1 MIDPNSANLQQR
13 ATHTVSVTIKIGGKD
28 VTANPGGF
36 ISASIH
42 RELNKIPTARLFFA
56 DGAVEKQD
64 FPKSNAPDFSP
75 GKEVEI
81 LAGYSRKE
89 ETVFKGIIVRHAIQ
103 ARAGRPSVLELECKD
118 PAVKMALVRKS
129 TYHYNQSDDGILRQI
144 IQNYSGL
151 SPGNIQSTPAQHAE
165 LVQFHCTDWDFML
178 LRADAN
184 GLAVN
189 VLDAKVNLKKPE
201 IAAQAK
207 WQVQFG
213 QGRAGVSLLEFEA
226 DIDTRLHYPGVK
238 AYNWDYT
245 KQPPQP
251 GGQETRLAAEGAG
264 NTGATAGLSGAGQA
278 ASAAGL
284 PGTAQRDFPQVLYGQ
299 NPLNLY
305 HGGDLDTQELKAWAE
320 ARFRRSELSHV
331 RGRVRVLG
339 LEALPGD
346 TIELNGVGDRFN
358 GKHLISG
365 VLHQLHNGTW
375 ETDIQFGWQA
385 TSTAESIDIHA
396 PDAAGLTA
404 AIQGL
409 QIGIVSKVGGDTES
423 GNHRVQVRLPYIA
436 NNPNGVQA
444 EGIWARLATL
454 HAGNGRGFVFRPD
467 VGDEVIVGFL
477 NNDPNDAIVLGSL
490 HSNNQAAPSD
500 FPAND
505 DNLKKGF
512 VSKTGLTLAF
522 DDDAN
527 TKLISIRAG
536 ASGPKIELDAANN
549 KIRISLDAGNFI
561 ELTTQGVKVKGT
573 RIDLN

>member
-1 MIDPNSANLQQR
+1 MINPNSANLQQR

-28 VTANPGGF
+28 VTADPGGF

-56 DGAVEKQD
+56 DGAVEQQD
-64 FPKSNAPDFSP
+64 FPKSNTNDFTP

-81 LAGYSRKE
+81 LAGYSQQQ
-89 ETVFKGIIVRHAIQ
+89 ETIFKGMIVRHAIQ
-103 ARAGRPSVLELECKD
+103 ARTGRPSVLELECKD
-118 PAVKMALVRKS
+118 PAIKMALVRKS

-144 IQNYSGL
+144 IQGYSDL
-151 SPGNIQSTPAQHAE
+151 SVGTIQSTPVQHPE

-189 VLDAKVNLKKPE
+189 ILDAQVNLKKPE
-201 IAAQAK
+201 VAAQAQL
-207 WQVQFG
+207 QVQYG
-213 QGRAGVSLLEFEA
+213 QGSAGVSLLEFEA
-226 DIDTRLHYPGVK
+226 DIDTRMHYPGVK

-245 KQPPQP
+245 QQPPQP
-251 GGQETRLAAEGAG
+251 GGQETRLAAESAG
-264 NTGATAGLSGAGQA
+264 NTGAAAGASGVGQA
-278 ASAAGL
+278 ASAAGA
-284 PGTAQRDFPQVLYGQ
+284 PGAAQRDFPQLLYGQ

-305 HGGDLDTQELKAWAE
+305 HGGDLDTQELQAWAE
-320 ARFRRSELSHV
+320 AKFKRSELSHV

-339 LEALPGD
+339 LEAIPGD

-365 VLHQLHNGTW
+365 VMHQIHNGTW
-375 ETDIQFGWQA
+375 QTDIQFGWQA
-385 TSTAESIDIHA
+385 AFTAENLDVQV

-409 QIGIVSKVGGDTES
+409 QIGIISKLGGDAES

-436 NNPNGVQA
+436 NNTNGTQA
-444 EGIWARLATL
+444 DGIWARLATL
-454 HAGNGRGFVFRPD
+454 HAGNDRGFVFRPD

-490 HSNNQAAPSD
+490 HSNNNAAPSA

-505 DNLKKGF
+505 DNFKKGF
-512 VSKTGLTLAF
+512 VSKTGLTLSF
-522 DDDAN
+522 DDDEQA
-527 TKLISIRAG
+527 KLISING
-536 ASGPKIELDAANN
+536 GTSGPKIDLDAVNN
-549 KIRISLDAGNFI
+549 KITIALDASNFI
-561 ELTTQGVKVKGT
+561 ELSTQGVKVKGT